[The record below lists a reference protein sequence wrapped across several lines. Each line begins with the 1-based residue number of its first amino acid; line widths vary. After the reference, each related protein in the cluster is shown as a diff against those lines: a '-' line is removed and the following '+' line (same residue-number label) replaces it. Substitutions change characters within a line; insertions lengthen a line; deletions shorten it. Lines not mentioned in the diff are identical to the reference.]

1 MTQNFKKTRVAC
13 YTGYVTQAIVVN
25 LAPLL
30 FVIFQDTYHF
40 SLTYIAAITLVT
52 FLVQIGIDLLSVKF
66 IEKASYR
73 VLSVWSQATCA
84 VGLILLAF
92 LPAILVPEAAVMA
105 SVIVYSAGS
114 GLAEVVLSPLMEAL
128 PKDED
133 AGGSPMSL
141 MHSFYSWGQAFVIL
155 VTTALLRVI
164 GSEFWFFL
172 PLLWALI
179 PIFNSIFFAKVPMVE
194 MTVHDGEH
202 GAFSMLRDP
211 VFIVA
216 FLLMVFAGAAEQIM
230 AQWASLFA
238 ERGLGITKIVGDL
251 LGPCMFAVMMGIGR
265 TAYGIWGHKL
275 KISRALT
282 ACAALTVVCYL
293 AAVFAPFPFVSLL
306 ACGVTGLGVSLM
318 WPGMLALCADK
329 YPGAGASMFAMM
341 AVGGDIGCSLGPWL
355 TGVVSDIAEELPV
368 IRQIGTHLSLDAEQT
383 GLRAGIL
390 AGVIFP
396 ILMVVGMGF
405 LSKKKR
411 IK

>member
-1 MTQNFKKTRVAC
+1 MPQNFKRTRIAC

-30 FVIFQDTYHF
+30 FVIFQNTYHF
-40 SLTYIAAITLVT
+40 SLSYIAAITLVT

-66 IEKASYR
+66 IEKASFR
-73 VLSVWSQATCA
+73 ALSVWSQATCA
-84 VGLILLAF
+84 AGLILLSF
-92 LPAILVPEAAVMA
+92 LPRIFMPEVAVMI

-128 PKDED
+128 PKDEN

-164 GSEFWFFL
+164 GSSLWFFL

-179 PIFNSIFFAKVPMVE
+179 PIFNSIFFARVPMVD

-202 GAFSMLRDP
+202 GALSMLRDP
-211 VFIVA
+211 IFIVA
-216 FLLMVFAGAAEQIM
+216 FLLMVFAGAAEQVM

-275 KISRALT
+275 KIARALT
-282 ACAALTVVCYL
+282 ACAVLTVICYL
-293 AAVFAPFPFVSLL
+293 AAVFAPVPVVSLL

-318 WPGMLALCADK
+318 WPGMLALCANK

-355 TGVVSDIAEELPV
+355 TGIVSDFAEGIPAIQQMGE
-368 IRQIGTHLSLDAEQT
+368 RLSLDAEQM

-396 ILMVVGMGF
+396 IFMVVGMGL
-405 LSKKKR
+405 LSKKKHT
-411 IK
+411 K

>member
-1 MTQNFKKTRVAC
+1 
-13 YTGYVTQAIVVN
+13 
-25 LAPLL
+25 
-30 FVIFQDTYHF
+30 
-40 SLTYIAAITLVT
+40 
-52 FLVQIGIDLLSVKF
+52 
-66 IEKASYR
+66 
-73 VLSVWSQATCA
+73 
-84 VGLILLAF
+84 
-92 LPAILVPEAAVMA
+92 
-105 SVIVYSAGS
+105 
-114 GLAEVVLSPLMEAL
+114 
-128 PKDED
+128 
-133 AGGSPMSL
+133 MSL

-164 GSEFWFFL
+164 GSSLWFFL

-179 PIFNSIFFAKVPMVE
+179 PIFNSIFFARVPMVD

-202 GAFSMLRDP
+202 GALSMLRDP
-211 VFIVA
+211 IFIVA
-216 FLLMVFAGAAEQIM
+216 FLLMVFAGAAEQVM

-275 KISRALT
+275 KIARALT
-282 ACAALTVVCYL
+282 ACAVLTVICYL
-293 AAVFAPFPFVSLL
+293 AAVFAPVPVVSLL

-318 WPGMLALCADK
+318 WPGMLALCANK

-355 TGVVSDIAEELPV
+355 TGIVSDFAEGIPAIQQMGE
-368 IRQIGTHLSLDAEQT
+368 RLSLDAEQM

-396 ILMVVGMGF
+396 IFMVVGMGL
-405 LSKKKR
+405 LSKKKHT
-411 IK
+411 K